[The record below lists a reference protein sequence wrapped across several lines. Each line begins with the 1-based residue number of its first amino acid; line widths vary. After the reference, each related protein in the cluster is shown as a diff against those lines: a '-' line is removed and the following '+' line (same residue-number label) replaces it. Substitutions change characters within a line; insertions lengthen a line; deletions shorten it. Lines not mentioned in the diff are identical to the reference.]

1 MVLRIAHAN
10 FARGYRG
17 GERQTEILI
26 RELSKRDDVEQ
37 TLFTG
42 HSSELAAR
50 LAGTK
55 GLRIAET
62 SRLGGHLR
70 GGFDVLQA
78 HEAKAAHWAYLEHLA
93 HGEPYVITRRVPEK
107 IRESFFNLRVYRNAA
122 CTVGLSSVICDELRS
137 FPGVREVRRIPSSC
151 YHLDHD
157 DKAAAAIR
165 EKYHGRFL
173 VAQVGAL
180 VDRHKGQRVLLEAA
194 RILRD
199 RCLDMLFLFLGSG
212 ADESVLLEES
222 RGLDNVIWL
231 GFQKNV
237 GDYLAAVDVMAYPSR
252 IEGLGSAIL
261 DAMDFG
267 VPVIAARVGGIP
279 DIIRSGSNGILFES
293 GDAAALADGLERLRN
308 DAALR
313 ESLAGQARA
322 DLSAFSPEAMAGSYL
337 ALYRDICGA
346 GKG

>member
-199 RCLDMLFLFLGSG
+199 RCPDMLFLFLGSG

-222 RGLDNVIWL
+222 RGFDNVIWL

>member
-1 MVLRIAHAN
+1 MALRIAHAN

-26 RELSKRDDVEQ
+26 RELSKREDVEQ
-37 TLFTG
+37 TLFTRHG
-42 HSSELAAR
+42 SELAQR
-50 LAGTK
+50 LSGMK
-55 GLRIAET
+55 GLRIVET
-62 SRLGGHLR
+62 TRLGGHLG

-78 HEAKAAHWAYLEHLA
+78 HEAKAAHWAYFEHLV

-107 IRESFFNLRVYRNAA
+107 IRHSFLNLRVYRSAA
-122 CTVGLSSVICDELRS
+122 CTVGLSSVICEELRS

-151 YHLDHD
+151 YHLAHD
-157 DKAAAAIR
+157 DASAAAIR
-165 EKYHGRFL
+165 EKYQGRFL
-173 VAQVGAL
+173 VAQIGAL
-180 VDRHKGQRVLLEAA
+180 VDRHKGQRVLLKAA
-194 RILRD
+194 EMLRE
-199 RCLDMLFLFLGSG
+199 RCPDMLFLFLGSG
-212 ADESVLLEES
+212 ADEAALREES
-222 RGLDNVIWL
+222 SGLDNVIWL

-313 ESLAGQARA
+313 ESLSGQARS
-322 DLSAFSPEAMAGSYL
+322 DLSSFSPERMADSYM
-337 ALYRDICGA
+337 ALYQDICGA
-346 GKG
+346 G

>member
-17 GERQTEILI
+17 GERQTEILL
-26 RELSKRDDVEQ
+26 RELSKRDDAEQ

-199 RCLDMLFLFLGSG
+199 RCPDMLFLFLGSG

>member
-107 IRESFFNLRVYRNAA
+107 IRESFFNLWVYRNAA

-199 RCLDMLFLFLGSG
+199 RCPDMLFLFLGSG

>member
-199 RCLDMLFLFLGSG
+199 RCPDMLLLFLGSG

>member
-199 RCLDMLFLFLGSG
+199 RCPDMLFLFLP
-212 ADESVLLEES
+212 
-222 RGLDNVIWL
+222 
-231 GFQKNV
+231 
-237 GDYLAAVDVMAYPSR
+237 YLN
-252 IEGLGSAIL
+252 
-261 DAMDFG
+261 
-267 VPVIAARVGGIP
+267 
-279 DIIRSGSNGILFES
+279 RSTCS
-293 GDAAALADGLERLRN
+293 
-308 DAALR
+308 
-313 ESLAGQARA
+313 
-322 DLSAFSPEAMAGSYL
+322 
-337 ALYRDICGA
+337 
-346 GKG
+346 

>member
-1 MVLRIAHAN
+1 M
-10 FARGYRG
+10 
-17 GERQTEILI
+17 
-26 RELSKRDDVEQ
+26 
-37 TLFTG
+37 
-42 HSSELAAR
+42 
-50 LAGTK
+50 
-55 GLRIAET
+55 
-62 SRLGGHLR
+62 
-70 GGFDVLQA
+70 
-78 HEAKAAHWAYLEHLA
+78 
-93 HGEPYVITRRVPEK
+93 
-107 IRESFFNLRVYRNAA
+107 
-122 CTVGLSSVICDELRS
+122 
-137 FPGVREVRRIPSSC
+137 REVRRIPSSC

-199 RCLDMLFLFLGSG
+199 RCPDMLFLFLGSG

-293 GDAAALADGLERLRN
+293 GDAAALAEGLERLRN
-308 DAALR
+308 DSALR

>member
-122 CTVGLSSVICDELRS
+122 CTVGLSSVICDELRN

-157 DKAAAAIR
+157 DKAVAAIR

-199 RCLDMLFLFLGSG
+199 RCPDMLFLFLGSG

>member
-194 RILRD
+194 RIHHD

>member
-26 RELSKRDDVEQ
+26 RELAKRADVEQ

-199 RCLDMLFLFLGSG
+199 RCPDMLFLFLGSG

>member
-37 TLFTG
+37 ALFTG

-199 RCLDMLFLFLGSG
+199 RCPDMLFLFLGSG

>member
-199 RCLDMLFLFLGSG
+199 RCPDMLFLFLGSG

-293 GDAAALADGLERLRN
+293 GDAATLADGLERLRN

>member
-151 YHLDHD
+151 YHLDYD

-199 RCLDMLFLFLGSG
+199 RCPDMLFLFLGSG

>member
-199 RCLDMLFLFLGSG
+199 RCPDMLFLFLGSG
-212 ADESVLLEES
+212 ADESVLLEVS

>member
-252 IEGLGSAIL
+252 VEGLGSAIL

>member
-26 RELSKRDDVEQ
+26 RALSKRADVEQ

-199 RCLDMLFLFLGSG
+199 RCPDMLFLFLGSG

>member
-70 GGFDVLQA
+70 GGVDVLQA

-199 RCLDMLFLFLGSG
+199 RCPDMLFLFLGSG

>member
-199 RCLDMLFLFLGSG
+199 RCPDMLFLFLGRG